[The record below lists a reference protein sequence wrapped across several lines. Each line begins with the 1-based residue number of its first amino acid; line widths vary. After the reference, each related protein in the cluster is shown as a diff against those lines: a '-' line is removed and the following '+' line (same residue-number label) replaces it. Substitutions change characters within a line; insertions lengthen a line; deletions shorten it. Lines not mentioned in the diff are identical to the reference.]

1 MGNHSIPLPPEL
13 NTKLSGQ
20 TNNVFRRVAMGEI
33 LSYPS
38 FVDKLFKECDTVA
51 LTLHHAT
58 TGIAGEGGELLDASK
73 KCWIYNK
80 PLDVANV
87 IEELGDLRFYYQKA
101 LNMLGI
107 TDEDVQAANM
117 YKLSLG
123 ENARFP
129 DGVYSDQAAQDRR
142 DKQAEGETARS
153 FIGHKGD

>member
-1 MGNHSIPLPPEL
+1 MGNHSIPLPLEL
-13 NTKLSGQ
+13 NNKLSDQ
-20 TNNVFRRVAMGEI
+20 TTDVFRRVAMSEI
-33 LSYPS
+33 LSYPE
-38 FVDKLFKECDTVA
+38 FVDKLFKECETVA

-107 TDEDVQAANM
+107 TDEDAQAANM

-129 DGVYSDQAAQDRR
+129 DGVYSDAAAQERR
-142 DKQAEGETARS
+142 DKQAEGETGRS
-153 FIGHKGD
+153 FIGHKGE